1 MFKKKKVPK
10 APEETIKKRT
20 PKEVRF
26 ASTANVRN
34 FYTDERVVDHSF
46 LTFIPHW
53 DKKIEELRAKLA
65 LGEEII
71 RRKDRPSKLKTIYK
85 QVVDILDSQL
95 IFKIKESSIKLREPF
110 AKNYRN
116 NRQIEI
122 NTYRKQVD
130 SVWLPYILSDEI
142 RRMEQTDRSIDH
154 NAPEMSLNHNV
165 PHNVSDLPQNT
176 E

>member
-1 MFKKKKVPK
+1 MPTRTAENRLPLFKKKKVPK

-26 ASTANVRN
+26 ASTRTVHEFNSN
-34 FYTDERVVDHSF
+34 DRVVDHSILSF
-46 LTFIPHW
+46 TRHW

-95 IFKIKESSIKLREPF
+95 LFEIRERTFQYREPC
-110 AKNYRN
+110 ATIYRIN
-116 NRQIEI
+116 KQIEL

-142 RRMEQTDRSIDH
+142 RRMNEQTE
-154 NAPEMSLNHNV
+154 ALTPMPLKW
-165 PHNVSDLPQNT
+165 P
-176 E
+176 

>member
-26 ASTANVRN
+26 ASTHTVQDFSTN
-34 FYTDERVVDHSF
+34 ERVVDLSF
-46 LTFIPHW
+46 LSLTKHW

-85 QVVDILDSQL
+85 QVVDILNSQRP
-95 IFKIKESSIKLREPF
+95 K
-110 AKNYRN
+110 
-116 NRQIEI
+116 
-122 NTYRKQVD
+122 
-130 SVWLPYILSDEI
+130 
-142 RRMEQTDRSIDH
+142 H
-154 NAPEMSLNHNV
+154 
-165 PHNVSDLPQNT
+165 
-176 E
+176 